1 MGKVLEGLSP
11 EKVFAFFEEIC
22 SIPHGSYHVDAIS
35 DYLVEF
41 AKERGLF
48 VVQDKEKNV
57 LIKKPASV
65 GMEQAPAVILQGHMD
80 MVCEKEPDV
89 DFNFLTDG
97 LRLRVQGDDITAE
110 GTTLGGDDGI
120 AVAYA
125 LAILD
130 DDTIVHPAL
139 EVVLTTQEEVGME
152 GAFGFDVSSLKGQYL
167 INIDSEEE
175 GTVLTSCAGGV
186 HLTARYPLV
195 YEVPKGCCFELT
207 VHGLKGGHSGA
218 DIHLGRA
225 NAIILLFRLLHYL
238 MEKNIDFQ
246 IACLTGGGKSNA
258 IPRKSM
264 ADIYIDEADR
274 DALQDAVTEFLSR
287 VRDEFAGQDE
297 IKIDISPSG
306 RDYEQVYA
314 DILAKSLIHTMS
326 GIRNGVYRMSGDIE
340 GLVETSSNLG
350 IICVMEDVVE
360 LVFSLRSSVETELNT
375 LLHTLQDEIAGGFA
389 SCAASCGQDNWKEYS
404 PVLKESSRY
413 PGWQYR
419 KNSKLRRLVCQVYE
433 EQYHKPMKVEA
444 IHAGLECGIFA
455 SRMDVDI
462 VSIGPDILD
471 IHTPQETLKIASV
484 RRTYELLLEVLKR
497 VGSFGNE

>member
-1 MGKVLEGLSP
+1 MSKILEGIEP
-11 EKVFAFFEEIC
+11 KKVFSFFEEIC

-41 AKERGLF
+41 AKKRGFF
-48 VVQDKEKNV
+48 VLQDKEKNV

-80 MVCEKEPDV
+80 MVCEKEPGI
-89 DFNFLTDG
+89 DFDFLTDG

-125 LAILD
+125 LAILS

-139 EVVLTTQEEVGME
+139 EALFTTQEEVGME
-152 GAFGFDVSSLKGQYL
+152 GAFGFDVSSLEGRYL

-186 HLTARYPLV
+186 TLAVTYPIQ
-195 YEVPKGCCFELT
+195 YETPKGSCFDIAI
-207 VHGLKGGHSGA
+207 HGLKGGHSGA

-225 NAIILLFRLLHYL
+225 NAIVLLFRLLQYL
-238 MEKNIDFQ
+238 SFRDIGYQ
-246 IACLTGGGKSNA
+246 IASLSGGGKSNA
-258 IPRKSM
+258 IPRESK
-264 ADIYIDEADR
+264 AVIYIDEADR
-274 DALQDAVTEFLSR
+274 DVLQNAIEEFLIQVTE
-287 VRDEFAGQDE
+287 EFAGQEE

-306 RDYEQVYA
+306 RCYDRVYA
-314 DILAKSLIHTMS
+314 DVPTKPLVHAMS
-326 GIRNGVYRMSGDIE
+326 HIRNGVYRMSKDME

-350 IICVMEDVVE
+350 ILCVKEDVVE
-360 LVFSLRSSVETELNT
+360 LVFSLRSSVEAELNT
-375 LLHTLQDEIAGGFA
+375 LLHKIRDDISGDFDSYIASDEKD
-389 SCAASCGQDNWKEYS
+389 SLKEYLPS
-404 PVLKESSRY
+404 LKESNRY
-413 PGWQYR
+413 PGWQY
-419 KNSKLRRLVCQVYE
+419 KKDSKLRKLVCQVYE
-433 EQYHKPMKVEA
+433 KQYHEPMKVEA

-471 IHTPQETLKIASV
+471 IHTPKETLKIASV

-497 VGSFGNE
+497 MGELA